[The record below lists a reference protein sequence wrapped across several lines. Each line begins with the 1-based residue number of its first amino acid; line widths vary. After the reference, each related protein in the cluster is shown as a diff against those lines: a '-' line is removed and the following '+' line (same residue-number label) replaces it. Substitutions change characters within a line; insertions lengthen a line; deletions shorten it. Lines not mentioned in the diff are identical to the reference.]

1 MPSTNGNPT
10 LEAEAARPQVSGNK
24 EHSDGGGVTSA
35 GNRRAGVTAK
45 IGVGAGVPQM
55 TDGLRMRL
63 GAVTLALLTFAAIV
77 FAVLNFQQSS
87 RVVLPD
93 DGVTWMDAAQGVL
106 ASYVAVDS
114 PAAKAGIK
122 PGDVLETIEG
132 QRIQH
137 GTDVSRLLWRSGV
150 WAELPYQVRRDGQS
164 FTFPLITTPQKNPSS
179 TDNYLRL
186 TALLYLAIG
195 IFIFVRRWNAPR
207 AIHFYIFCLVSFILY
222 SFHYTSKL
230 DALGHW
236 STFDQEIYWGNVI
249 ALLLQ
254 PALLMHF
261 ALVFPERRKRL
272 APVLAV
278 IYALPALLLGLHLA
292 VARGWFGFRPWLG
305 ARITLDQYELGY
317 MAVYFVA
324 AGGIFL
330 RRYLRAP
337 SGILRQQL
345 KWVTAGTL
353 AGVVPF
359 LGGYV
364 GPYLWMGGTVPSWM
378 RLCVFS
384 LVLIPLCFAYAII
397 RYRLMD
403 VDIIFKRGL
412 AYTFAT
418 AGVVGVYFGTIALIG
433 VLFHQRLTAAGPGG
447 EIIAIVVAA
456 FLFQP
461 IRDWA
466 QARLDRFFYRD
477 RLDYRRTLIEFG
489 RTLTNEVR
497 LDRLLSSA
505 LDRISQTLLVDRLAI
520 FLEDPA
526 EPGRFTLSRAKGD
539 DVARSRAVAGSNG
552 NRWDG
557 HLDLSFLDA
566 QRPALA
572 EGCLFYESAR
582 TATKESESVRQ
593 TLERLQLNYFI
604 PCRFHDRAVAILGLG
619 KTVDG
624 DFLSTEDLEL
634 LSTIAGYVA
643 VGVENAR
650 LYESLEQKATQ
661 IERLKDFS
669 ESIVDSLKIGVVTVD
684 RESRVES
691 WNPPL
696 EQILEVKRSEA
707 MGRKL
712 YDLMP
717 SDLAAEIASRSI
729 DGHVS
734 GIYKFPLNARGGRRF
749 VVNVSIAPL
758 VGKDGARLGRLIL
771 LDDITQRVQLEEQ
784 ILQTEKLTS
793 LGLLAAGVAHEVN
806 TPLAVI
812 SNYIQMLAKQIPGD
826 DPRQRTIDRIVNQT
840 FRASEIVNNL
850 LNFSRTGGS
859 EFREL
864 NLNSVL
870 EETLTLVQHPF
881 RTARV
886 NVLRNYG
893 KELPAM
899 LGSTTRLQQVFL
911 NLFMNARDAMPDGG
925 MLEVRTG
932 AHNGSVEVE
941 VTDTGMGI
949 SPEHLNRIFD
959 PFFTTK
965 SSGRG
970 TGLGLSV
977 SYGIIKEHAG
987 KVDVHSTPGKGTS
1000 FRLEFPVARKA
1011 AVHA

>member
-1 MPSTNGNPT
+1 MPSTNGSFGLKPDAGIRQVYGNERHVAPG
-10 LEAEAARPQVSGNK
+10 RFPQ
-24 EHSDGGGVTSA
+24 A
-35 GNRRAGVTAK
+35 GSRRAGIREQLST
-45 IGVGAGVPQM
+45 GVFGMGDGVS
-55 TDGLRMRL
+55 TRL
-63 GAVTLALLTFAAIV
+63 GAVTLAILTFAAIV
-77 FAVLNFQQSS
+77 FAVLNFQQASH
-87 RVVLPD
+87 VTLPY
-93 DGVTWMDAAQGVL
+93 DGVTWLQSAQTV
-106 ASYVAVDS
+106 VAGRIIPDS
-114 PAAKAGIK
+114 PAAKAGIQ
-122 PGDVLETIEG
+122 PGDVLLSIG
-132 QRIQH
+132 NQPVHRGI
-137 GTDVSRLLWRSGV
+137 DVARVLSRAGAWV
-150 WAELPYQVRRDGQS
+150 ELPYQIRRGGQA
-164 FTFPLITTPQKNPSS
+164 FTVPLVTAAQQNPDSR
-179 TDNYLRL
+179 TDDLLRVI
-186 TALLYLAIG
+186 ALLYLAIG

-207 AIHFYIFCLVSFILY
+207 AIHFYIFCLASFILY
-222 SFHYTSKL
+222 SFHYTAKI

-236 STFDQEIYWGNVI
+236 STFDQEIYWGNAV

-254 PALLMHF
+254 PALLIHF
-261 ALVFPERRKRL
+261 ALVFPERRRRL
-272 APVLAV
+272 APVLSV
-278 IYALPALLLGLHLA
+278 IYLLPALLLGLQIL
-292 VARGWFGFRPWLG
+292 VVKGLWGFRPSLG
-305 ARITLDQYELGY
+305 ARITLDQYDYAY
-317 MAVYFVA
+317 MAFYFLG
-324 AGGIFL
+324 AGAIFL
-330 RRYLRAP
+330 RRYMRTP
-337 SGILRQQL
+337 SGVLRQQL
-345 KWVTAGTL
+345 KWVTAGTF
-353 AGVVPF
+353 AGIVPF
-359 LGGYV
+359 LGGYIA
-364 GPYLWMGGTVPSWM
+364 PYLWLNGIVPSWTK
-378 RLCVFS
+378 LCVLS
-384 LVLIPLCFAYAII
+384 LVLIPLCFGYAII

-418 AGVVGVYFGTIALIG
+418 AGVVGAYFGTIALIG
-433 VLFHQRLTAAGPGG
+433 VLFHQRLTSAGPTG
-447 EIIAIVVAA
+447 EVVAIIVAA

-461 IRDWA
+461 IRDWV

-489 RTLTNEVR
+489 RTLTNEVK

-520 FLEDPA
+520 FLEDA
-526 EPGRFTLSRAKGD
+526 TVPGRFTLSRLKD
-539 DVARSRAVAGSNG
+539 DSQFLSRSGSRTNQG
-552 NRWDG
+552 LSAEE
-557 HLDLSFLDA
+557 LDLSFLDA
-566 QRPALA
+566 QRPALHD
-572 EGCLFYESAR
+572 GCLFYESAR
-582 TATKESESVRQ
+582 TASKETESVRRA
-593 TLERLQLNYFI
+593 LDCLQLNYFI
-604 PCRFHDRAVAILGLG
+604 PCRFHDRTVAVLGLG

-643 VGVENAR
+643 VAVENAR
-650 LYESLEQKATQ
+650 LYQSLEQKASQ
-661 IERLKDFS
+661 VERLKDFS
-669 ESIVDSLKIGVVTVD
+669 ESIIDSLKIGVATVD

-696 EQILEVKRSEA
+696 EELLDVKRDEA
-707 MGRKL
+707 IGRKL
-712 YDLMP
+712 YELVP

-734 GIYKFPLNARGGRRF
+734 GIYKFPLNARGGRRL
-749 VVNVSIAPL
+749 VLNVSIAPL

-771 LDDITQRVQLEEQ
+771 LDDITQRVRLEEQ

-826 DPRQRTIDRIVNQT
+826 DPRQRTIERIVKQT

-859 EFREL
+859 EFREVDL
-864 NLNSVL
+864 NAVL
-870 EETLTLVQHPF
+870 EETLTLVQHPL
-881 RTARV
+881 RTVRV
-886 NVLRNYG
+886 NVLRNFG
-893 KELPAM
+893 TELPLV

-911 NLFMNARDAMPDGG
+911 NLFMNARDAMPEGG

-949 SPEHLNRIFD
+949 PPENLNRIFD

-965 SSGRG
+965 ASGRG

-987 KVDVHSTPGKGTS
+987 KMDVHSTPGKGTS